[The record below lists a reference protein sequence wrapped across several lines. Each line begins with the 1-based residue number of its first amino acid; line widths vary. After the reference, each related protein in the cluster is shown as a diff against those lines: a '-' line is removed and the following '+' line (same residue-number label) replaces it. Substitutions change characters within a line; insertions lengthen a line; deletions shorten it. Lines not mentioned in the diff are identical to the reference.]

1 MLMGR
6 EWIEDYGGF
15 EIYKVR
21 GGFIAENLDGYCIE
35 DLSIRLVKMRIDGW
49 NRRRDLL

>member
-6 EWIEDYGGF
+6 EWVEDYGGF
-15 EIYKVR
+15 EIYRVR

-35 DLSIRLVKMRIDGW
+35 DLSIRSVKRRIDSW
-49 NRRRDLL
+49 RARNE